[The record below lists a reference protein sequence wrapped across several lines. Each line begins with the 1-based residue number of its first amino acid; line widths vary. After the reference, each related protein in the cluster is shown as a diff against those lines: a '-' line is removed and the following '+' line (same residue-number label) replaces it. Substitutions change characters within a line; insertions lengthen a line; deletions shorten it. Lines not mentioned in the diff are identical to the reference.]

1 MSLFNKPFRALIIG
15 SSGTIGSALVSALK
29 SRPSCQEVIGLHRN
43 SDPVIDYDHLESIQ
57 TAYETLKKLRPF
69 DLIINTIGVLHTQ
82 QWTPEKRLADLQ
94 ANQLQQQFL
103 SNAVGPV
110 LTIKHFSKLMN
121 PAGGVF
127 ATLSAKVGSIT
138 DNRLGG
144 WYSYRASKAALNMLI
159 KTASIELHRTQ
170 PHLVLVAIHP
180 GTVKSN
186 LSKPF
191 RGDEIGR
198 DPSEAA
204 SEILF
209 ILGSLEASDTG
220 SFKSYRGEDIPW

>member
-57 TAYETLKKLRPF
+57 TAYETLEKLRPF

-103 SNAVGPV
+103 SNAIGPT

-170 PHLVLVAIHP
+170 PNLVLVAIHP

-186 LSKPF
+186 LSRPF

-204 SEILF
+204 SEILS
-209 ILGSLEASDTG
+209 ILGNLQASDTG

>member
-57 TAYETLKKLRPF
+57 TAYETLEKLRPF

-103 SNAVGPV
+103 SNAVGPT

>member
-1 MSLFNKPFRALIIG
+1 MPLFNKPFRALIIG
-15 SSGTIGSALVSALK
+15 SSGTIGSALVSALE
-29 SRPSCQEVIGLHRN
+29 SHPSCHEVIGLHRN

-57 TAYETLKKLRPF
+57 TAYETLEKLRPF

-103 SNAVGPV
+103 SNAVGPA
-110 LTIKHFSKLMN
+110 LTIKYFSKLMN

-186 LSKPF
+186 LSRPF

-204 SEILF
+204 SEILS

>member
-1 MSLFNKPFRALIIG
+1 
-15 SSGTIGSALVSALK
+15 
-29 SRPSCQEVIGLHRN
+29 
-43 SDPVIDYDHLESIQ
+43 VIDYDHLETIQ
-57 TAYETLKKLRPF
+57 TAYETLEKLRPF

-103 SNAVGPV
+103 SNAVGPA

-186 LSKPF
+186 LSRPF

-204 SEILF
+204 SEILS
-209 ILGSLEASDTG
+209 ILGNLQASDTG

>member
-15 SSGTIGSALVSALK
+15 SSGTIGSALVSALE
-29 SRPSCQEVIGLHRN
+29 SRPNCHEVIGLHRN
-43 SDPVIDYDHLESIQ
+43 SDPVIDYDHLETIQ
-57 TAYETLKKLRPF
+57 TAYETLEKLRPF

-103 SNAVGPV
+103 SNAIGPA
-110 LTIKHFSKLMN
+110 LTFKHFSKLMN

-170 PHLVLVAIHP
+170 PHLVLVAMHP

-186 LSKPF
+186 LSRPF

-204 SEILF
+204 SEILS
-209 ILGSLEASDTG
+209 ILGNLQASDTG

>member
-1 MSLFNKPFRALIIG
+1 MPLFNKPFRALIIG
-15 SSGTIGSALVSALK
+15 SSGTIGSALVSALE
-29 SRPSCQEVIGLHRN
+29 SHPSCHEVIGLHRN
-43 SDPVIDYDHLESIQ
+43 SDPVIDYDHLETIQ
-57 TAYETLKKLRPF
+57 TAYETLEKLRPF

-103 SNAVGPV
+103 SNAIGPT

-186 LSKPF
+186 LSRPF

-204 SEILF
+204 SEILS
-209 ILGSLEASDTG
+209 ILGNLQASDTG

>member
-1 MSLFNKPFRALIIG
+1 MPLFNKPFRALIIG

-43 SDPVIDYDHLESIQ
+43 SDPVIDYDHLETIQ
-57 TAYETLKKLRPF
+57 TAYETLEKLRPF

-103 SNAVGPV
+103 SNAIGPT

-170 PHLVLVAIHP
+170 PNLVLVAIHP

-186 LSKPF
+186 LSRPF

-204 SEILF
+204 SEILS
-209 ILGSLEASDTG
+209 ILGNLQASDTG

>member
-57 TAYETLKKLRPF
+57 TAYETLEKLRPF

-103 SNAVGPV
+103 SNAVGPA
-110 LTIKHFSKLMN
+110 LTIKHFSKIMN

-186 LSKPF
+186 LSRPF

>member
-1 MSLFNKPFRALIIG
+1 
-15 SSGTIGSALVSALK
+15 
-29 SRPSCQEVIGLHRN
+29 
-43 SDPVIDYDHLESIQ
+43 
-57 TAYETLKKLRPF
+57 
-69 DLIINTIGVLHTQ
+69 
-82 QWTPEKRLADLQ
+82 
-94 ANQLQQQFL
+94 
-103 SNAVGPV
+103 
-110 LTIKHFSKLMN
+110 MN

-186 LSKPF
+186 LSRPF

-204 SEILF
+204 SEILS

>member
-43 SDPVIDYDHLESIQ
+43 SDPVIDYDRLESIQ
-57 TAYETLKKLRPF
+57 TAYETLEKIGPF

-94 ANQLQQQFL
+94 ANQLQRQFL
-103 SNAVGPV
+103 SNAVGPA
-110 LTIKHFSKLMN
+110 LTIKHFSKIMN

-186 LSKPF
+186 LSRPF

>member
-1 MSLFNKPFRALIIG
+1 MSLFDKPFRALIIG
-15 SSGTIGSALVSALK
+15 SSGTIGSALLSALENY
-29 SRPSCQEVIGLHRN
+29 PNCQQVIGLHRN
-43 SDPVIDYDHLESIQ
+43 SDPAIDYGHLESIDV
-57 TAYETLKKLRPF
+57 AYEKLESQKPF
-69 DLIINTIGVLHTQ
+69 DLIINTIGVLHTDE
-82 QWTPEKRLADLQ
+82 WLPEKRLLDLQ
-94 ANQLQQQFL
+94 ASQLQQQFL
-103 SNAVGPV
+103 SNAIGPA

-127 ATLSAKVGSIT
+127 ATLSAKVGSIS

-159 KTASIELHRTQ
+159 KTSSIELRRIQ
-170 PHLVLVAIHP
+170 PKLVLVAIHP
-180 GTVKSN
+180 GTVKSS
-186 LSKPF
+186 LSRPF

-204 SEILF
+204 NEILS
-209 ILGSLEASDTG
+209 ILGSLSASDTG

>member
-15 SSGTIGSALVSALK
+15 SSGTIGSALESALE
-29 SRPSCQEVIGLHRN
+29 SHPSCQEVIGLHRN

-94 ANQLQQQFL
+94 ANQLQRQFL
-103 SNAVGPV
+103 SNAVGPA
-110 LTIKHFSKLMN
+110 LTIKHFSKIMN

-159 KTASIELHRTQ
+159 KTVSIELHRTQ

-186 LSKPF
+186 LSRPF

-204 SEILF
+204 SEILS
-209 ILGSLEASDTG
+209 ILGNLQASDTG

>member
-57 TAYETLKKLRPF
+57 TAYETLEKLRPF

-94 ANQLQQQFL
+94 ANQLQRQFL
-103 SNAVGPV
+103 SNAVGPA
-110 LTIKHFSKLMN
+110 LTIKHFSKIMN